1 MAEEE
6 EDDDIFGKRR
16 NWRRT
21 RAAYMTPTEQQAAS
35 FSPSVSGLKGFGYP
49 SFDGFL
55 GNLGYAGDAPTSS
68 IVSGYGKAARDAY
81 GKQPSTWSLFSN
93 PSKYLDNI
101 FSREATVP
109 GMMLNLLGMP
119 GATGLLEAVAIANR
133 GKIARDHARQRLG
146 VPGYQVGQIGGQPFS
161 VHPGMFGDRVVT
173 GQVPDWFNAYEY
185 DQMQDI
191 MGGSDPEGGAL
202 HGFTGT
208 GGLDE
213 SGNFVSLSGERWP
226 MHHEDEEFKDTA
238 KNLNLTP
245 GQLKSAIETAN
256 KTGKAL
262 SLVLGEQYPGATP
275 TLDPSTLG
283 DLDPD
288 FDPASGLEPD
298 INLDPLSEMIDWD
311 AQDEDDM
318 SSTEGTEGF
327 GVGGTDGLGY

>member
-1 MAEEE
+1 MAEK
-6 EDDDIFGKRR
+6 DKKPRRR
-16 NWRRT
+16 NWRRK
-21 RAAYMTPTEQQAAS
+21 RPSYLSPTEQQAAS

-49 SFDGFL
+49 SFDSFL
-55 GNLGYAGDAPTSS
+55 GNAGDAPTSS

-109 GMMLNLLGMP
+109 GMMLNLLGVP
-119 GATGLLEAVAIANR
+119 GATGLLEAVAAHTR
-133 GKIARDHARQRLG
+133 GKIARDYARQRLG

-161 VHPGMFGDRVVT
+161 IHPGMFGGRVVT

-191 MGGSDPEGGAL
+191 MSGSDPEGGAL

-213 SGNFVSLSGERWP
+213 SGNFVSLTGERWP
-226 MHHEDEEFKDTA
+226 MHHEDKEFRDTA

-245 GQLKSAIETAN
+245 SQLKSAIETARE
-256 KTGKAL
+256 TGKPL
-262 SLVLGEQYPGATP
+262 SLVLGEGKKYMGATP

-283 DLDPD
+283 SFDPD
-288 FDPASGLEPD
+288 FDPTSGLEPN
-298 INLDPLSEMIDWD
+298 INLEPLLG
-311 AQDEDDM
+311 
-318 SSTEGTEGF
+318 GTEG
-327 GVGGTDGLGY
+327 LGY